1 MQDKLG
7 NFLIIQSLSP
17 AMQEYFCIGLSN
29 HVYLGLSLAHVDK
42 LIQLQPKD
50 ICLIPGIA
58 DFWLGVVNYKSSL
71 LWILDTE
78 KFLNISKNSQK
89 VKSQQ
94 TALILNYSMGNHQKK
109 VALVIK
115 SLEGVIKVG
124 QNQTESLQSVIS
136 PILQNICHAVARQ
149 DNKDIAL
156 VNTDI
161 LLEELSQQSL
171 LYI

>member
-1 MQDKLG
+1 
-7 NFLIIQSLSP
+7 
-17 AMQEYFCIGLSN
+17 MQEHFCVGLSQQI
-29 HVYLGLSLAHVDK
+29 YLGLSLDHVDK

-78 KFLNISKNSQK
+78 KFLNISKNNQK
-89 VKSQQ
+89 IKSQQ
-94 TALILNYSMGNHQKK
+94 TALIINYSMVNNKK
-109 VALVIK
+109 KLALVIK
-115 SLEGVIKVG
+115 NLEGVIKVDPDK
-124 QNQTESLQSVIS
+124 TESFQSS
-136 PILQNICHAVARQ
+136 AYPLLERICDTVARQ
-149 DNKDIAL
+149 DEKNIAL
-156 VNTDI
+156 VKTEI

>member
-1 MQDKLG
+1 
-7 NFLIIQSLSP
+7 
-17 AMQEYFCIGLSN
+17 MQEHFCVGLS
-29 HVYLGLSLAHVDK
+29 HQIYLGLSLNHVDK
-42 LIQLQPKD
+42 LIQLQSKD

-78 KFLNISKNSQK
+78 KFLNISKNNK
-89 VKSQQ
+89 KIKSQQ
-94 TALILNYSMGNHQKK
+94 TALIINYSMANNQKK

-115 SLEGVIKVG
+115 SLEGVIKVDPEKTKPFRL
-124 QNQTESLQSVIS
+124 NKYPLLEK
-136 PILQNICHAVARQ
+136 ICDTVARQ
-149 DNKDIAL
+149 DEKDITL
-156 VNTDI
+156 VQTDI